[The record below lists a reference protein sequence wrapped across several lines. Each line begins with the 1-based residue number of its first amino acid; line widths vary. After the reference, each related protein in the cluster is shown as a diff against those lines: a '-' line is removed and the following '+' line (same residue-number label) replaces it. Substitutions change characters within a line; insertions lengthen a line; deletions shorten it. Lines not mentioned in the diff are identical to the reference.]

1 VEEAEFVIRFVIVS
15 LPSPFLT
22 FPNAMLRSLYPI
34 LLLYATFTT
43 RSLATPPQFPF
54 SLSPLPSSDPLLK
67 FSFPSLSSLHLAL
80 QEHSKLDTDIWYTG
94 FNDSSNQYELI
105 LVQPSPLTL
114 TTSLLSS
121 PLTDNIP
128 QETLIP
134 SISSH
139 LAQPTQD
146 PEYLSQISFNS
157 RRNFSNEFLDSL
169 DSSIHDTYHPFQG
182 LQEILGT
189 IEGRWGSDW
198 VKRESLGQ
206 SYEGRRIEV
215 IKVSDYRTPS
225 SSSSTG
231 MEEDEE
237 LEEFVFVGGKRNKGE
252 KEKKDKI
259 GIVVYGAQHA
269 REWITSSTIL
279 YLVHSLLVGSGAHT
293 IESEGGDKLTRELL
307 KRVEFTFIPVVNVRR
322 STLFCTRALC
332 ADDYPRASDIY
343 SQMDTPTPG
352 LPLLIDSGART
363 VNPLLLSPLPL
374 PLPLPL
380 PPIRNATE
388 SISTRI
394 GTRPSPLVQTNA
406 LILTLVRNLS
416 KRSKLPSSLDISS
429 IRARKKET
437 RRELEQY
444 WIYIHSVNNVCLLP
458 LFSILPSK
466 KKEEKANPCFFA
478 GG

>member
-1 VEEAEFVIRFVIVS
+1 MEEAEFVIRFVIVS

-34 LLLYATFTT
+34 LLLYTTLTT
-43 RSLATPPQFPF
+43 RSLATLPQFPF
-54 SLSPLPSSDPLLK
+54 SLSPLPSSDPLVK

-94 FNDSSNQYELI
+94 FNDSSNQWELI
-105 LVQPSPLTL
+105 LVQTPPLPL
-114 TTSLLSS
+114 TTSLSSS
-121 PLTDNIP
+121 PLTNIP
-128 QETLIP
+128 HETLIP

-146 PEYLSQISFNS
+146 PEYLSQFSFNS

-322 STLFCTRALC
+322 S
-332 ADDYPRASDIY
+332 
-343 SQMDTPTPG
+343 
-352 LPLLIDSGART
+352 
-363 VNPLLLSPLPL
+363 N
-374 PLPLPL
+374 
-380 PPIRNATE
+380 
-388 SISTRI
+388 
-394 GTRPSPLVQTNA
+394 
-406 LILTLVRNLS
+406 
-416 KRSKLPSSLDISS
+416 
-429 IRARKKET
+429 
-437 RRELEQY
+437 
-444 WIYIHSVNNVCLLP
+444 
-458 LFSILPSK
+458 SIL
-466 KKEEKANPCFFA
+466 
-478 GG
+478 